1 MFEKYLTS
9 EKGLSSTSANYIANV
24 AKESI
29 EEYEQRLAKLPLY
42 SVYFNLLDAPED
54 QKKCVTTGLSNMEL
68 KEVYSILKKIA
79 KAKSLCAWVREAIKT
94 KESMLKKLRVMT
106 YTDWARQQ
114 GIELPN
120 YEPTNDTYDHDSTLT
135 VADKA
140 DAIVAETFAAVY
152 GKFVH
157 KNGGFNNARRAY
169 YEALQNPTTLKGE
182 GHDTTIMTSEP
193 TVSKEVLEE
202 TYMEL
207 QNIWRGYEA
216 QSNKFKY
223 DEEQAISKFEQNRK
237 SIDSSAYKNYILEI
251 QQLQKDFEVWRQGEE
266 TRIASLK
273 ITIPNCLE
281 DIFVEMQNLG
291 KKQAD

>member
-54 QKKCVTTGLSNMEL
+54 QKKCITHGLTDTEL
-68 KEVYSILKKIA
+68 QEVYSILKKIA

-94 KESMLKKLRVMT
+94 KDKMLKLLRCMS
-106 YTDWARQQ
+106 YTQWAAEQ
-114 GIELPN
+114 GIELPK
-120 YEPTNDTYDHDSTLT
+120 YEASSETYDHDATLT
-135 VADKA
+135 IAEKA
-140 DAIVAETFAAVY
+140 DALVAETFAAVY

-157 KNGGFNNARRAY
+157 KNGGFNNARKAY
-169 YEALQNPTTLKGE
+169 YEAVQNPTTLKGE

-223 DEEQAISKFEQNRK
+223 DEEQAVAKFEENRK
-237 SIDSSAYKNYILEI
+237 ATESQAYKNYNAKIQEI
-251 QQLQKDFEVWRQGEE
+251 QKDFEVWKQTEE

-273 ITIPNCLE
+273 IAIPNCLE

-291 KKQAD
+291 KKNVD